1 MSSWAMLDLTTM
13 KIDLGVMADVAA
25 ELLVSQIADPE

>member
-1 MSSWAMLDLTTM
+1 MLDLTTM
-13 KIDLGVMADVAA
+13 KSDLGEMADVAV